1 MSEKDD
7 CLYEVLNPIDD
18 NSIVKVL
25 KMAYD
30 VLNVVT
36 LLCIGGERKW

>member
-1 MSEKDD
+1 MSKKDD
-7 CLYEVLNPIDD
+7 CLYEVINSIDD
-18 NSIVKVL
+18 KSAAKVP

-36 LLCIGGERKW
+36 LRCIEGEMKG